1 MSSTKERIIVILL
14 VVALL
19 FSFASLTLHFVSFSG
34 GVYSGGANGASGE
47 SGQVNLFVQHNAA
60 GQSASGSG

>member
-19 FSFASLTLHFVSFSG
+19 FSFASLTLHFVSLSG
-34 GVYSGGANGASGE
+34 GSYSGAGGASGE